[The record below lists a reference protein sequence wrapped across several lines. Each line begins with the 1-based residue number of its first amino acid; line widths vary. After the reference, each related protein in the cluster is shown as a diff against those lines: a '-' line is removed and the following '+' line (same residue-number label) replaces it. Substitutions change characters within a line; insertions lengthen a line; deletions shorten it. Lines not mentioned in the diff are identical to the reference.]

1 MKSKKRYASVQKP
14 PAWLN
19 KSTYGVS
26 CFDVSNTLGGTFTYI
41 RNEGTSNYISWLS
54 NIGSHTITFHY
65 TLYHTFLNQ
74 VLYTDFEAQK
84 LD

>member
-1 MKSKKRYASVQKP
+1 
-14 PAWLN
+14 
-19 KSTYGVS
+19 
-26 CFDVSNTLGGTFTYI
+26 LGGTFTYI